1 MVRSGCGDSLVQ
13 DEDWTCSSEEPTS
26 WEHAHR
32 RPFQRVFKEEIVR
45 AHHTRVLLTPSNAS
59 FTFPLHAALLVR
71 HCAARLVP
79 CVARVPGSWALRQSL
94 SPTCPEYVTAGTLV
108 LGYDLHVFSPS
119 HPFEPQVHRMT
130 PLPKASKAIIRKAST
145 CLRYPLGNL
154 SRLSLKRI
162 FLTKRVIAAKSPT
175 ELRRR
180 VCGSSTNTTITMTGP
195 ARSLGGAPSGP
206 YPCQRALNG
215 SRHGEVEPRRRR

>member
-1 MVRSGCGDSLVQ
+1 MATQHRKMLLAVLRMP
-13 DEDWTCSSEEPTS
+13 DWSAGKTGRQCFSTLRVP
-26 WEHAHR
+26 
-32 RPFQRVFKEEIVR
+32 RPFRLSSHRLLLHSFIALEMGI
-45 AHHTRVLLTPSNAS
+45 HTHLPTTN
-59 FTFPLHAALLVR
+59 TCYCPL
-71 HCAARLVP
+71 P
-79 CVARVPGSWALRQSL
+79 DTSS
-94 SPTCPEYVTAGTLV
+94 CPEYVTAGTLV